1 MARLRSAASDEEG
14 GRMRIGGSTAVVTGA
29 AGGLGSA
36 IARALHERGALLVL
50 TGRRQDALDSLASQV
65 GQARVIVC
73 DLADRTQADALADQV
88 SDADIVVANAALP
101 ATGKL
106 VDFTP
111 NDIDRAL
118 EVNLRV
124 PILMTRQLLPGLL
137 ERGRGHLVYI
147 SSIAGKLPTAR
158 LSVYAATKFGLRG
171 FSASLRQDLA
181 GTGVSSSVV
190 FPGSITDAGMLADNG
205 LPAAPRTKGLLAAD
219 VGRAVVEAIE
229 QDKAEIDVAERM
241 VRIPARIGGVAPGLM
256 AKATQRPDSIQ
267 CADRLAEGLGHLR

>member
-1 MARLRSAASDEEG
+1 
-14 GRMRIGGSTAVVTGA
+14 MRVGGSMAVVTGA

-36 IARALHERGALLVL
+36 IARALHDRGAQLIL
-50 TGRRQDALDSLASQV
+50 TGRRKDALDSLASQV
-65 GQARVIVC
+65 GQARVVVC
-73 DLADRTQADALADQV
+73 DLADRTEADRLADQIG
-88 SDADIVVANAALP
+88 DADIMVANAALP

-111 NDIDRAL
+111 KDIDRAL

-124 PILMTRQLLPGLL
+124 PIVMTRQLLPGML

-171 FSASLRQDLA
+171 FSSGLRQDLA

-205 LPAAPRTKGLLAAD
+205 LPAAPHTKGLSAAD

-229 QDKAEIDVAERM
+229 QDKAEIDVADRM
-241 VRIPARIGGVAPGLM
+241 VRIAARLGGVAPGLM

-267 CADRLAEGLGHLR
+267 YADRLAEGLGHLR